1 MRKYNVAILGAT
13 GAVGREMM
21 KILEERDFPID
32 ELRLLASA
40 RSVGTV
46 LIYKGKEI
54 IVQEA
59 KATSFESMDFVLG
72 AVGNET
78 AKHFAPYITQSKTV
92 FIDNSSAFRMNEEV
106 PLVVPEI
113 NPADALTH
121 HGIIANPNCS
131 TIISLVAVNALN
143 RLSPI
148 QSMVVSTY
156 QAVSGAGHEGI
167 TELEEQMREVIDQKP
182 ATMKV
187 FPTQIAYNVIPF
199 IGSILDNGYT
209 SEEMKI
215 QNEGRKIM
223 HLPNLVVS
231 CTCVRVPV
239 IRSHSISINVKTAE
253 TISVDQAETAIQSS
267 AGCRM
272 SIDVHGRNYPTPLD
286 TSDQDLVWVGRIRKD
301 LTDERGL
308 NLWCCGDQIRKGA
321 ATNAVQIAEL
331 LLETRK

>member
-1 MRKYNVAILGAT
+1 MKKHNVAILGAT

-21 KILEERDFPID
+21 KILEERNFPID

-46 LIYKGKEI
+46 LIYKNKEI

-78 AKHFAPYITQSKTV
+78 AKHFAPFITQSKAV

-113 NPADALTH
+113 NPADVLTH

-167 TELEEQMREVIDQKP
+167 TELEEQMREVIDRKP
-182 ATMKV
+182 ATTKV

-199 IGSILDNGYT
+199 IGSVLGNGYT

-215 QNEGRKIM
+215 QNEGRKIL

-253 TISVDQAETAIQSS
+253 TISVDQAETAIHTS

-272 SIDVHGRNYPTPLD
+272 STDVHGRNYPTPLD

-301 LTDERGL
+301 LTDEHGL

>member
-1 MRKYNVAILGAT
+1 MKKVNVAILGAT

-21 KILEERDFPID
+21 KILEERKFPID
-32 ELRLLASA
+32 TLRLLASA

-46 LIYKGKEI
+46 LTCNGKEW

-59 KATSFESMDFVLG
+59 NESSFESMDFVLG
-72 AVGNET
+72 AVGNDT
-78 AKHFAPYITQSKTV
+78 AKHFAPYILESKAI

-106 PLVVPEI
+106 PLVIPEI
-113 NPADALTH
+113 NPEDALKH

-131 TIISLVAVNALN
+131 TIISLVAVNAIN
-143 RLSPI
+143 RISPI

-167 TELEEQMREVIDQKP
+167 TELEEQMREVIDRMP
-182 ATMKV
+182 ATTKV

-199 IGSILDNGYT
+199 IGDVLENGYT

-223 HLPNLVVS
+223 HLPNLLVS

-253 TISVDQAETAIQSS
+253 TISVKQAEEAIHNSP
-267 AGCRM
+267 GC
-272 SIDVHGRNYPTPLD
+272 STKPGNHGREYPTPLD

-301 LTDERGL
+301 LTDELGL

-331 LLETRK
+331 LIETQK

>member
-1 MRKYNVAILGAT
+1 MKKYNVAILGAT

-21 KILEERDFPID
+21 KILEERNFPID

-46 LIYKGKEI
+46 LIYNGEEI

-78 AKHFAPYITQSKTV
+78 AKHFAPYITESKAV
-92 FIDNSSAFRMNEEV
+92 FIDNSSAFRMHDEV

-131 TIISLVAVNALN
+131 TIISLVAVNAIN

-167 TELEEQMREVIDQKP
+167 TELEEQMREVIDRKP
-182 ATMKV
+182 ATTKV
-187 FPTQIAYNVIPF
+187 FPTQIAYNVIPL
-199 IGSILDNGYT
+199 IGSVLDNGYT

>member
-1 MRKYNVAILGAT
+1 MKKYNVAILGAT

-21 KILEERDFPID
+21 KILEERNFPID
-32 ELRLLASA
+32 ELRLLAST

-46 LIYKGKEI
+46 LIYNGKEI

-78 AKHFAPYITQSKTV
+78 AKHFAPYITESKAV
-92 FIDNSSAFRMNEEV
+92 FIDNSSAFRMHDEV

-131 TIISLVAVNALN
+131 TIISLVAVNAIN

-167 TELEEQMREVIDQKP
+167 TELEEQMREVIDRKP
-182 ATMKV
+182 ATTKV
-187 FPTQIAYNVIPF
+187 FPTQIAYNVIPL
-199 IGSILDNGYT
+199 IGSVLDNGYT

-272 SIDVHGRNYPTPLD
+272 PIDVHGRNYPTPLD